1 LGTSRYLSNWCKQA
15 KLVPSNVVVAFGMA
29 VIEVVEFLAT
39 LQINLLLTE
48 QEVDIILNWTFY
60 TYAGLFVIKFIDLA
74 WLVFTQWDSQ

>member
-1 LGTSRYLSNWCKQA
+1 
-15 KLVPSNVVVAFGMA
+15 MA

-48 QEVDIILNWTFY
+48 REVDIILAWTFY